1 MGRRRGLGVAR
12 GRALEPGCGAGVFI
26 GLAPE
31 GMEMVGVELDGTTA
45 TIAQELYPDARIIN
59 RSFAE
64 NSRRLT
70 AGSFDLTIGNVP
82 FGKVSLYDPK
92 YNRAGHSIHN
102 HFIVKSLAL
111 TRPGGLAV
119 LLSSRYTLD
128 AANPAARREI
138 SSLADL
144 IGAVRLPSGAHRRVA
159 GTQAV
164 TDLLVL
170 RRRPESAQPADDSWV
185 RTELVDVDGHDLRLN
200 SYLAQHPEQV
210 LGELK
215 LARGLYENDE
225 LVVDGD
231 PSAAAVAARI
241 RAWGARV
248 AETVAGTRPV
258 GPRAEDLLQRET
270 GGVDGGVLFA
280 EPEPEL
286 VEAPEGL
293 WDGHLVPLP
302 SGEFAVVQDGLQVP
316 FATPRT
322 IRAELRALLRAA
334 RPRETTAARG
344 GGELHGHAGDRHRAS
359 AAPRRL
365 SGVRAPVGADQPLH
379 RTAHRPDRPGDRRGA
394 DRTRSC
400 RRRSGRCA
408 ATRSRR
414 SCIGLEVFDEET
426 GQAQPA
432 ALLRERVVAP
442 RAPVLGAD
450 TPQDA
455 LAVCLDSRGRV
466 ELETIAQLLGDTPEG
481 ARAQLGELVYDTP
494 DGQLLPAAEYLSGNV
509 REKLDAARL
518 AAVDRAR
525 SWR

>member
-1 MGRRRGLGVAR
+1 MAVAGLGGPGRRVAPFRPSADEDRLPPSGAQGRARANLAVIRLIEELRAQERDATAAERDGVLARWSGWGACPELFDEQRAEWAEERAELASLVGEDGYAEARRTTLNAHYTHPEIAAAMWDVARGLGVAR

-82 FGKVSLYDPK
+82 FGKVSLYDPQ

-159 GTQAV
+159 GTHAV

-215 LARGLYENDE
+215 LARGLYENHE

-241 RAWGARV
+241 RAWGA
-248 AETVAGTRPV
+248 
-258 GPRAEDLLQRET
+258 QR
-270 GGVDGGVLFA
+270 G
-280 EPEPEL
+280 
-286 VEAPEGL
+286 
-293 WDGHLVPLP
+293 
-302 SGEFAVVQDGLQVP
+302 
-316 FATPRT
+316 
-322 IRAELRALLRAA
+322 
-334 RPRETTAARG
+334 
-344 GGELHGHAGDRHRAS
+344 
-359 AAPRRL
+359 
-365 SGVRAPVGADQPLH
+365 
-379 RTAHRPDRPGDRRGA
+379 
-394 DRTRSC
+394 
-400 RRRSGRCA
+400 
-408 ATRSRR
+408 
-414 SCIGLEVFDEET
+414 
-426 GQAQPA
+426 
-432 ALLRERVVAP
+432 
-442 RAPVLGAD
+442 
-450 TPQDA
+450 
-455 LAVCLDSRGRV
+455 
-466 ELETIAQLLGDTPEG
+466 
-481 ARAQLGELVYDTP
+481 
-494 DGQLLPAAEYLSGNV
+494 
-509 REKLDAARL
+509 
-518 AAVDRAR
+518 
-525 SWR
+525 